1 MQLRFKGAEL
11 ETPRHLGEGVQQA
24 APGAPSELA
33 EATSL
38 VLPHPKDRE
47 AWRALVHRVSKS
59 QTLLKRLST
68 QPPLNLTLASSLST
82 PHV

>member
-1 MQLRFKGAEL
+1 MKLRFKGAEL

-33 EATSL
+33 KATSL
-38 VLPHPKDRE
+38 VLPHPMDRE
-47 AWRALVHRVSKS
+47 AWRVHRVAKS
-59 QTLLKRLST
+59 QTRLKRLST

>member
-38 VLPHPKDRE
+38 VLPHPMD
-47 AWRALVHRVSKS
+47 
-59 QTLLKRLST
+59 
-68 QPPLNLTLASSLST
+68 N
-82 PHV
+82 

>member
-1 MQLRFKGAEL
+1 MQLCFKDAEL

-38 VLPHPKDRE
+38 VLSHPVDRE
-47 AWRALVHRVSKS
+47 AWRATVHRVVKS
-59 QTLLKRLST
+59 R
-68 QPPLNLTLASSLST
+68 A
-82 PHV
+82 

>member
-11 ETPRHLGEGVQQA
+11 EMPRHLDEGVQQA

-38 VLPHPKDRE
+38 VLAHPMDRE
-47 AWRALVHRVSKS
+47 AWRATVHRLAKS
-59 QTLLKRLST
+59 RTRLKQLST
-68 QPPLNLTLASSLST
+68 QSPLNLSLASSLST
-82 PHV
+82 PHD